1 MKPPQAPSCSR
12 RRSGNYPGVALESAP
27 VIRDRLFAA
36 LSARAFYGWTILA
49 VAGLGI
55 FASGPGQSHT
65 FSVFVGPIGEDL
77 GLSKAAIAGAYGL
90 ATLAAA
96 FLLPKMGRLVDRY
109 GARRMMLV
117 VTLGLGFACLAFGA
131 AGGIVTL
138 ALGFGALRFLGQG
151 SLMMNSANLVAQWF
165 SRKRGFAMGLMSLGF
180 AASMAV
186 HPPLGQFL
194 IAQVGW
200 RWAWVILGLTTWLIL
215 LPPVLLLLVD
225 KPEDKGL
232 RPDGDAAPAAG
243 TAAPAIDGLTL
254 PEALRTST
262 FYLLVVGWFSM
273 SMLITTLHFYQVSIL
288 TAQGVSAE
296 IAARVFPVSALVL
309 AVSMPFVGRLFDRVR
324 TRYVF
329 ATGLTILAAAL
340 LGVTLV
346 SDLSSAIAYAAL
358 FGLNNAFSLTMFG
371 YLMPRY
377 FGRKHLGSLQ
387 GTGQLVAVIGA
398 SLGPLPVGLAFDYLD
413 SPTLMLRLLALYPLA
428 CAVAAALFLRTP
440 AGVTHPKHLE

>member
-1 MKPPQAPSCSR
+1 
-12 RRSGNYPGVALESAP
+12 

-36 LSARAFYGWTILA
+36 LGARAFYGWTILA

-109 GARRMMLV
+109 GPRRMMFV
-117 VTLGLGFACLAFGA
+117 VTLGLGLACLAFGA

-200 RWAWVILGLTTWLIL
+200 RWAWVILGLMTWLIL
-215 LPPVLLLLVD
+215 LPPVLLLLID

-243 TAAPAIDGLTL
+243 TAAPAIDGLAL
-254 PEALRTST
+254 REALRTST

-329 ATGLTILAAAL
+329 ATGLAILAAAL

-346 SDLSSAIAYAAL
+346 SDLPSAIAYAAL

-413 SPTLMLRLLALYPLA
+413 SPTLMLRWLALYPLA
-428 CAVAAALFLRTP
+428 CAVAAALYLRTP
-440 AGVTHPKHLE
+440 AGVSHPKHLE

>member
-1 MKPPQAPSCSR
+1 M
-12 RRSGNYPGVALESAP
+12 
-27 VIRDRLFAA
+27 RDRIFSA
-36 LSARAFYGWTILA
+36 LHARAFYGWTILA

-65 FSVFVGPIGEDL
+65 FSVFVEPIGADL

-90 ATLAAA
+90 ATLLAA
-96 FLLPKMGRLVDRY
+96 FFLPKMGKLVDRH
-109 GARRMMLV
+109 GPRRMTVIITLL
-117 VTLGLGFACLAFGA
+117 LGLACMAFGA

-151 SLMMNSANLVAQWF
+151 SLMMNCANLVAQWF
-165 SRKRGFAMGLMSLGF
+165 SRKRGFAMGLMALGF

-194 IAQVGW
+194 IQQFGW
-200 RWAWVILGLTTWLIL
+200 RWAWVILGLLTWALL
-215 LPPVLLLLVD
+215 LPPVLLLMHD

-232 RPDGDAAPAAG
+232 RPDGEAAPAAG
-243 TAAPAIDGLTL
+243 AAAPAIDGLTQQQ
-254 PEALRTST
+254 ALRTPT
-262 FYLLVVGWFSM
+262 FYLLAAGWFGM
-273 SMLITTLHFYQVSIL
+273 AMLVTTLHFYQVSIL
-288 TAQGVSAE
+288 TAQGVAAE

-309 AVSMPFVGRLFDRVR
+309 AVTMPLVGRMFDRVR

-329 ATGLTILAAAL
+329 ACGLVVMAAAL
-340 LGVTLV
+340 FGVTLV
-346 SDLSSAIAYAAL
+346 SDLTSAIVYAAL

-377 FGRKHLGSLQ
+377 FGRKHVGSLQ

-398 SLGPLPVGLAFDYLD
+398 SVGPLPVGFAFDYLD
-413 SPTLMLRLLALYPLA
+413 SPTLMLRLLALYPIA
-428 CAVAAALFLRTP
+428 CAVAAALYLRTP

>member
-1 MKPPQAPSCSR
+1 M
-12 RRSGNYPGVALESAP
+12 
-27 VIRDRLFAA
+27 IRDRLFAA
-36 LSARAFYGWTILA
+36 LGARAFYGWTILA

-96 FLLPKMGRLVDRY
+96 FLLPRMGRLVDRH
-109 GARRMMLV
+109 GPRRMTLLV
-117 VTLGLGFACLAFGA
+117 ALGLGLACMAFGA
-131 AGGIVTL
+131 VGGIVTL

-151 SLMMNSANLVAQWF
+151 SLMMNCANLVAQWF
-165 SRKRGFAMGLMSLGF
+165 SRKRGFAMGLMALGF

-194 IAQVGW
+194 IAQFGW
-200 RWAWVILGLTTWLIL
+200 RWAWVILGLATWLIL
-215 LPPVLLLLVD
+215 LPPVLLLAID
-225 KPEDKGL
+225 KPEDRGL
-232 RPDGDAAPAAG
+232 RPDGEAALAAG
-243 TAAPAIDGLTL
+243 QAASAIDGLAL
-254 PEALRTST
+254 REALRTPT
-262 FYLLVVGWFSM
+262 FYLLTAGWFAM
-273 SMLITTLHFYQVSIL
+273 SMLVTTLHFYQVSIL
-288 TAQGVSAE
+288 TAQGVAADV
-296 IAARVFPVSALVL
+296 AARVFPVSALVL
-309 AVSMPFVGRLFDRVR
+309 AAAMPLVGRLFDRVR

-329 ATGLTILAAAL
+329 AAGLTVQAAAL
-340 LGVTLV
+340 FGVTLV

-377 FGRKHLGSLQ
+377 FGRKHVGSLQ
-387 GTGQLVAVIGA
+387 GTGQMVAVVGA
-398 SLGPLPVGLAFDYLD
+398 SLGPLPVGFAFDYLG
-413 SPTLMLRLLALYPLA
+413 SPTLVLRLLALYPLA

-440 AGVTHPKHLE
+440 AGVSHPKHLE

>member
-1 MKPPQAPSCSR
+1 M
-12 RRSGNYPGVALESAP
+12 
-27 VIRDRLFAA
+27 IRDKLFAA
-36 LSARAFYGWTILA
+36 LGARAFYGWTILA

-55 FASGPGQSHT
+55 FTSGPGQSHT

-77 GLSKAAIAGAYGL
+77 GLSKAQIAGAYGL
-90 ATLAAA
+90 ATLVAA
-96 FLLPKMGRLVDRY
+96 FLLPKMGRLVDRH

-117 VTLGLGFACLAFGA
+117 VTVLLGLACLAFGA
-131 AGGIVTL
+131 VGGLATL
-138 ALGFGALRFLGQG
+138 ALGFGALRFFGQG
-151 SLMMNSANLVAQWF
+151 SLMMNCANLVAQWF
-165 SRKRGFAMGLMSLGF
+165 SRKRGFAMGLMALGF

-194 IAQVGW
+194 IAQFGW
-200 RWAWVILGLTTWLIL
+200 RWAWVILGLMTWLIL
-215 LPPVLLLLVD
+215 LPPVLLLVHD

-243 TAAPAIDGLTL
+243 QAAPAIDGLSL
-254 PEALRTST
+254 AEALRTST
-262 FYLLVVGWFSM
+262 FYLLVAGWFAM
-273 SMLITTLHFYQVSIL
+273 AMLVTTLHFYQVSIL
-288 TAQGVSAE
+288 SAQGVAAE

-309 AVSMPFVGRLFDRVR
+309 AVSMPFVGRLFDRMR

-329 ATGLTILAAAL
+329 AIGLTVQAAAL
-340 LGVTLV
+340 FGVTLV
-346 SDLSSAIAYAAL
+346 SDLPSAIAYAAL

-377 FGRKHLGSLQ
+377 FGRRHVGSLQ
-387 GTGQLVAVIGA
+387 GTGQMVAVVGA
-398 SLGPLPVGLAFDYLD
+398 SLGPLPVGLAFDYLG
-413 SPTLMLRLLALYPLA
+413 SPTLVLRLLALFPLA

>member
-1 MKPPQAPSCSR
+1 
-12 RRSGNYPGVALESAP
+12 

-36 LSARAFYGWTILA
+36 LGARAFYGWTILA

-109 GARRMMLV
+109 GPRRMMFV
-117 VTLGLGFACLAFGA
+117 VTLGLGLACLAFGA

-186 HPPLGQFL
+186 HPPLGQYL
-194 IAQVGW
+194 IAQFGW
-200 RWAWVILGLTTWLIL
+200 RWAWVILGLMTWLIL

-243 TAAPAIDGLTL
+243 TSEPAIDGLAL

-329 ATGLTILAAAL
+329 AAGLTILAAAL

-346 SDLSSAIAYAAL
+346 SDLPSAIAYAAL

-413 SPTLMLRLLALYPLA
+413 SPTLTLRVLALYPLA
-428 CAVAAALFLRTP
+428 CAVAAALYLRTP
-440 AGVTHPKHLE
+440 AGVSHPKHLE

>member
-1 MKPPQAPSCSR
+1 M
-12 RRSGNYPGVALESAP
+12 
-27 VIRDRLFAA
+27 IRDRLFAA
-36 LSARAFYGWTILA
+36 LGARAFYGWTILA

-109 GARRMMLV
+109 GPRRMMFV

-200 RWAWVILGLTTWLIL
+200 RWAWVILGLMTWLIL

-243 TAAPAIDGLTL
+243 TAAPAIDGLAL
-254 PEALRTST
+254 REALRTST

-387 GTGQLVAVIGA
+387 GTGQMVAVVGA

-413 SPTLMLRLLALYPLA
+413 SPTLVLRLLALYPLA

>member
-1 MKPPQAPSCSR
+1 
-12 RRSGNYPGVALESAP
+12 
-27 VIRDRLFAA
+27 VIRDKLFAA
-36 LSARAFYGWTILA
+36 LGARAFYGWTILA

-77 GLSKAAIAGAYGL
+77 GLSKAQIAGAYGL
-90 ATLAAA
+90 ATLVAA
-96 FLLPKMGRLVDRY
+96 FLLPKMGRLVDRH

-117 VTLGLGFACLAFGA
+117 VTVLLGLACLAFGA
-131 AGGIVTL
+131 VGGLATL
-138 ALGFGALRFLGQG
+138 ALGFGALRFFGQG
-151 SLMMNSANLVAQWF
+151 SLMMNCANLVAQWF
-165 SRKRGFAMGLMSLGF
+165 SRKRGFAMGLMALGF

-194 IAQVGW
+194 IAQFGW
-200 RWAWVILGLTTWLIL
+200 RWAWVILGLMTWLIL
-215 LPPVLLLLVD
+215 LPPVLLLVHD

-243 TAAPAIDGLTL
+243 QAAPAIDGLSL
-254 PEALRTST
+254 AEALRTST
-262 FYLLVVGWFSM
+262 FYLLVAGWFAM
-273 SMLITTLHFYQVSIL
+273 AMLVTTLHFYQVSIL
-288 TAQGVSAE
+288 SAQGVAAE

-309 AVSMPFVGRLFDRVR
+309 AVSMPFVGRLFDRMR

-329 ATGLTILAAAL
+329 AIGLTVQAAAL
-340 LGVTLV
+340 FGVTLV
-346 SDLSSAIAYAAL
+346 SDLPSAIAYAAL

-377 FGRKHLGSLQ
+377 FGRRHVGSLQ
-387 GTGQLVAVIGA
+387 GTGQMVAVVGA
-398 SLGPLPVGLAFDYLD
+398 SLGPLPVGFAFDYLD
-413 SPTLMLRLLALYPLA
+413 SPTLVLRLLALYPLA

>member
-1 MKPPQAPSCSR
+1 M
-12 RRSGNYPGVALESAP
+12 
-27 VIRDRLFAA
+27 IRDRLFDA
-36 LSARAFYGWTILA
+36 LGARAFYGWTILA

-77 GLSKAAIAGAYGL
+77 GLTKAQIAGAYGL

-96 FLLPKMGRLVDRY
+96 FLLPKMGRLVDRH
-109 GARRMMLV
+109 GARRMTLIV
-117 VTLGLGFACLAFGA
+117 ASLLGLACMAFGA
-131 AGGIVTL
+131 VGGMATL

-165 SRKRGFAMGLMSLGF
+165 NRKRGFAMGLMALGF

-186 HPPLGQFL
+186 HPPLGQWL
-194 IAQVGW
+194 IAQFGW
-200 RWAWVILGLTTWLIL
+200 RWAWVILGLLTWVIL
-215 LPPVLLLLVD
+215 LPPVLLLVHD

-243 TAAPAIDGLTL
+243 QAAPAIDGLSL
-254 PEALRTST
+254 AEALRTST
-262 FYLLVVGWFSM
+262 FYLLVAGWFAM
-273 SMLITTLHFYQVSIL
+273 AMLVTTLHFYQVSIL
-288 TAQGVSAE
+288 AAQGVAAE

-309 AVSMPFVGRLFDRVR
+309 AAAMPFVGRLFDRMR

-329 ATGLTILAAAL
+329 AIGLAVQAAAL
-340 LGVTLV
+340 FGVTLV
-346 SDLSSAIAYAAL
+346 ADLASAIAYAAL

-377 FGRKHLGSLQ
+377 FGRRHVGSLQ
-387 GTGQLVAVIGA
+387 GTGQMVAVVGA

-413 SPTLMLRLLALYPLA
+413 SPTLVLRLLAIYPLA
-428 CAVAAALFLRTP
+428 CAAAAALFLRTP
-440 AGVTHPKHLE
+440 AGVSHPKHLE

>member
-1 MKPPQAPSCSR
+1 MMRERA
-12 RRSGNYPGVALESAP
+12 
-27 VIRDRLFAA
+27 FAA
-36 LSARAFYGWTILA
+36 LGARAFYGWTILA

-109 GARRMMLV
+109 GPRRMTLV
-117 VTLGLGFACLAFGA
+117 VASLLGLACMAFGA
-131 AGGIVTL
+131 AGGIATL

-165 SRKRGFAMGLMSLGF
+165 SRKRGFAMGLMALGF

-194 IAQVGW
+194 IAQFGW
-200 RWAWVILGLTTWLIL
+200 RWAWVILGLLTWVIL
-215 LPPVLLLLVD
+215 LPPVLLLVVD

-243 TAAPAIDGLTL
+243 TAAPAVDGLELREARRTL
-254 PEALRTST
+254 A
-262 FYLLVVGWFSM
+262 FYLLVAGWFAM
-273 SMLITTLHFYQVSIL
+273 AMLVTTLHFYQVSIL
-288 TAQGVSAE
+288 EAQGVTADV
-296 IAARVFPVSALVL
+296 AARVFPVSALVL
-309 AVSMPFVGRLFDRVR
+309 AVSMPLVGRLFDRVR

-329 ATGLTILAAAL
+329 AAGLMVQAAAL
-340 LGVTLV
+340 YGVTLV
-346 SDLSSAIAYAAL
+346 GGLSSAIAYATL

-371 YLMPRY
+371 YLMPRF
-377 FGRKHLGSLQ
+377 FGRKHLGALQ
-387 GTGQLVAVIGA
+387 GTGQMIAVVGA
-398 SLGPLPVGLAFDYLD
+398 SVGPLPVGLAFDYLG
-413 SPTLMLRLLALYPLA
+413 SPTLVLRLLALFPLA
-428 CAVAAALFLRTP
+428 CAVAAALYLRTP
-440 AGVTHPKHLE
+440 AGVSHPKHLE

>member
-1 MKPPQAPSCSR
+1 M
-12 RRSGNYPGVALESAP
+12 L
-27 VIRDRLFAA
+27 RDRLFAA

-65 FSVFVGPIGEDL
+65 FSVFVEPIGADL

-90 ATLAAA
+90 ATLGAA
-96 FLLPKMGRLVDRY
+96 FLLPQMGKLVDRH
-109 GARRMMLV
+109 GPRRMTLV
-117 VTLGLGFACLAFGA
+117 VALALGFACMAFGA

-151 SLMMNSANLVAQWF
+151 SLMMNCANLVAQWF
-165 SRKRGFAMGLMSLGF
+165 SRKRGFAMGLMALGF

-194 IAQVGW
+194 INQVGW
-200 RWAWVILGLTTWLIL
+200 RWAWVILGLLTWALL
-215 LPPVLLLLVD
+215 LPPVLLLVHD

-232 RPDGDAAPAAG
+232 RPDGEAAPAAG
-243 TAAPAIDGLTL
+243 AAPPEIDGLTQQ
-254 PEALRTST
+254 EALRTPT
-262 FYLLVVGWFSM
+262 FYLLAAGWFGM
-273 SMLITTLHFYQVSIL
+273 AMLVTTLHFYQVSIL
-288 TAQGVSAE
+288 TAQGVAAE

-309 AVSMPFVGRLFDRVR
+309 AVTMPLVGRLFDHMR

-329 ATGLTILAAAL
+329 ATGLVVMAAAL
-340 LGVTLV
+340 FGVTLV
-346 SDLSSAIAYAAL
+346 ESLASAIVYAAL

-377 FGRKHLGSLQ
+377 FGRKHVGSLQ
-387 GTGQLVAVIGA
+387 GTGQLVAVVGA
-398 SLGPLPVGLAFDYLD
+398 SLGPLPVGFAFDYLD
-413 SPTLMLRLLALYPLA
+413 SPTLVLRLLALYPLA
-428 CAVAAALFLRTP
+428 CAVAAALYLRTP

>member
-1 MKPPQAPSCSR
+1 MS
-12 RRSGNYPGVALESAP
+12 ALALRE
-27 VIRDRLFAA
+27 RLFAS
-36 LSARAFYGWTILA
+36 LSRRAFYGWTVLT

-65 FSVFVGPIGEDL
+65 FSVFVGPIGRDL
-77 GLSKAAIAGAYGL
+77 GLSSAAIASAYGA
-90 ATLAAA
+90 ATLLAA
-96 FLLPKMGRLVDRY
+96 FCLPYMGKLVDRH
-109 GARRMMLV
+109 GPRRMAII
-117 VTLGLGFACLAFGA
+117 VTVLLGLACMLFGA
-131 AGGIVTL
+131 AAGLLTL
-138 ALGFGALRFLGQG
+138 ALGFAALRFLGQG
-151 SLMMNSANLVAQWF
+151 SLMMNCANLVAQWF
-165 SRKRGFAMGLMSLGF
+165 SRKRGFAMGLMALGF

-194 IAQVGW
+194 IAQFGW

-215 LPPVLLLLVD
+215 LPPVLLLVVD

-243 TAAPAIDGLTL
+243 TAAPAIDGLAL
-254 PEALRTST
+254 REALRTST

-309 AVSMPFVGRLFDRVR
+309 AVSMPLVGRLFDRVR

-329 ATGLTILAAAL
+329 AAGLTILAAAL

-398 SLGPLPVGLAFDYLD
+398 SFGPLPVGLAFDYLD
-413 SPTLMLRLLALYPLA
+413 SPTFMLRLLALYPLG
-428 CAVAAALFLRTP
+428 CAVAAALYLRTP
-440 AGVTHPKHLE
+440 AGVSHPKHLE

>member
-1 MKPPQAPSCSR
+1 M
-12 RRSGNYPGVALESAP
+12 
-27 VIRDRLFAA
+27 IRDRLFAA
-36 LSARAFYGWTILA
+36 LGARAFYGWTILA

-96 FLLPKMGRLVDRY
+96 FLLPRMGRLVDRH
-109 GARRMMLV
+109 GPRRMTLLV
-117 VTLGLGFACLAFGA
+117 ALGLGLACMAFGA

-151 SLMMNSANLVAQWF
+151 SLMMNCANLVAQWF
-165 SRKRGFAMGLMSLGF
+165 SRKRGFAMGLMALGF

-186 HPPLGQFL
+186 HPPLGQYL
-194 IAQVGW
+194 IAQFGW
-200 RWAWVILGLTTWLIL
+200 RWAWVILGLLTWLLL
-215 LPPVLLLLVD
+215 LPPVLLLVVD

-232 RPDGDAAPAAG
+232 RPDGYAAPAAG
-243 TAAPAIDGLTL
+243 QAAPAIDGLAL
-254 PEALRTST
+254 REALRTPT
-262 FYLLVVGWFSM
+262 FYLLTAGWFAM
-273 SMLITTLHFYQVSIL
+273 AMLVTTLHFYQVSIL
-288 TAQGVSAE
+288 TAQGVAAE
-296 IAARVFPVSALVL
+296 VAARVFPVSALVL
-309 AVSMPFVGRLFDRVR
+309 AVAMPLVGRLFDRVR

-329 ATGLTILAAAL
+329 AAGLTVQAAAL
-340 LGVTLV
+340 IGVTLV
-346 SDLSSAIAYAAL
+346 GDLASAIAYAAL

-377 FGRKHLGSLQ
+377 FGRRHVGSLQ
-387 GTGQLVAVIGA
+387 GTGQMVAVVGA
-398 SLGPLPVGLAFDYLD
+398 SLGPLPVGFAFDYLG
-413 SPTLMLRLLALYPLA
+413 SPTLVLRLLALFPFA
-428 CAVAAALFLRTP
+428 CAVAAALYLHTP